1 MLSNSSN
8 NFVHHFN
15 MDILNLFDPE
25 LQLINI
31 KPLIINK
38 LKKLL
43 NDLKKSK
50 VQSILVLWYKE
61 KDDHKSMHKI
71 FYSSAKLITSDS
83 DTN

>member
-15 MDILNLFDPE
+15 MDILSLFDPE

-43 NDLKKSK
+43 NELKKSK
-50 VQSILVLWYKE
+50 VQSILALWYKK
-61 KDDHKSMHKI
+61 KDHHKSMHKI

>member
-1 MLSNSSN
+1 MLSNSSK

-43 NDLKKSK
+43 NELKKSK
-50 VQSILVLWYKE
+50 VQSILFLWYKK
-61 KDDHKSMHKI
+61 KDDHKSMHKN
-71 FYSSAKLITSDS
+71 FLFQC
-83 DTN
+83 

>member
-38 LKKLL
+38 LKELL
-43 NDLKKSK
+43 NELKKFRVK
-50 VQSILVLWYKE
+50 SILVLWYKK
-61 KDDHKSMHKI
+61 KDYHKSMHKI
-71 FYSSAKLITSDS
+71 FYSSVKLITSDS

>member
-50 VQSILVLWYKE
+50 VQSILVLWYKK